1 MRTEFFLTLFLIV
14 FASSCQ
20 KDKECVP
27 PPLVKHIVNKW
38 NAYLVSEKDRQQE
51 LVFESDGKLKESK
64 WLIFGAS
71 GNPVCNWEVDQDVV
85 ILNAKFTN
93 GSVERYECSVIS
105 RSCDKIILDIE
116 GFDQMEL
123 NKK

>member
-64 WLIFGAS
+64 LLIFGAS